1 MGNIEENIEKLNNFY
16 KLIED
21 KASQITEYDINELEK
36 SYTLS
41 DGTIFKGKIIN
52 DLSMWKSFARDY
64 GFDKLGIRYLRE
76 ILGDPNKFKEEHLK

>member
-16 KLIED
+16 KLIE
-21 KASQITEYDINELEK
+21 E
-36 SYTLS
+36 YTLS
-41 DGTIFKGKIIN
+41 DGTIFKNKMIT

-76 ILGDPNKFKEEHLK
+76 LLGDPDKFKKEHLK